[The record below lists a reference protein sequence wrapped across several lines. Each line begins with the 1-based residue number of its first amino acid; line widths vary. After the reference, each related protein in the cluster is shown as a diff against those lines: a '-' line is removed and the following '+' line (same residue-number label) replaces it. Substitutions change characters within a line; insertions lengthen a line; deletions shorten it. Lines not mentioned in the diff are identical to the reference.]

1 MVFAFHLVLR
11 KLVLA
16 LYVLGLVLPLS
27 VQAGIHLQ
35 PTPLFELLQ
44 DVAASRCELG
54 EGNGDS
60 DHNAEQCCVL
70 CDAGFKLASAAHFQA
85 VTTLGVAVTSI
96 PLRDQTTGLRLGV
109 TYRPL
114 NLRGPPLFSPH

>member
-1 MVFAFHLVLR
+1 MVFACHLALR

-35 PTPLFELLQ
+35 PTPLFKLLQ
-44 DVAASRCELG
+44 DIAASRCELG
-54 EGNGDS
+54 QGNGDS
-60 DHNAEQCCVL
+60 DHSAEQCCVL
-70 CDAGFKLASAAHFQA
+70 CDGGFKHASTAHFQP
-85 VTTLGVAVTSI
+85 TITLGEVVTSI
-96 PLRDQTTGLRLGV
+96 PLCDQTTGLRLGV

-114 NLRGPPLFSPH
+114 NLRGPPLSSPH